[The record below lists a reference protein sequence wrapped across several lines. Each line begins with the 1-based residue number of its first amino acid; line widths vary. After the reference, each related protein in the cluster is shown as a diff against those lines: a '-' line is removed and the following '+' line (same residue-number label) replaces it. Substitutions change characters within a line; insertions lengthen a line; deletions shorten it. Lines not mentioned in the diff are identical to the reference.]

1 MIWWDGELWLVG
13 DERGGP
19 IGVICLENTMAQLK
33 GVNGVNDGVN
43 GVICTDYLLID
54 LPEGG
59 APPPGVGVGSI
70 PASGV
75 LPKISSV
82 GKGARVN
89 DVNVQK
95 AKEQVTSLT
104 GRPWEAGKQGKLSSK
119 AGAAAEDVDEVM
131 RKRSTGGRGTSKA
144 AAYCDD
150 AIWYAR
156 AGAARAADGRA
167 DAIARRTSIPR
178 RRMFAC
184 DIFARVRMAAV
195 SVIFEELGPTRGRA
209 RATTRYPNPNPV
221 GWFAHLDTLRR
232 KRNPVESGRRRR
244 LRGAGWRTGWLRQR
258 TCRGAS
264 RARRSRR
271 AGDVDAASQVESRAE
286 VGKHCSTRTDEMR
299 FYPG

>member
-54 LPEGG
+54 LPTGG

-89 DVNVQK
+89 DVNVQQ

-104 GRPWEAGKQGKLSSK
+104 GRPWEAGKPGKPGSK
-119 AGAAAEDVDEVM
+119 AGAAEGVDEVM
-131 RKRSTGGRGTSKA
+131 RKRSTSGRGALADRVEAAKIAHESSVELRTKEIMKMAFEEWSNDVIDTEELDKRKAGAPKQA
-144 AAYCDD
+144 AAENQNAKTLDK
-150 AIWYAR
+150 AFSAFNKAVA
-156 AGAARAADGRA
+156 AGEKAWEAYNQAADEEEA
-167 DAIARRTSIPR
+167 AE
-178 RRMFAC
+178 
-184 DIFARVRMAAV
+184 AAV
-195 SVIFEELGPTRGRA
+195 LKALEAME
-209 RATTRYPNPNPV
+209 
-221 GWFAHLDTLRR
+221 
-232 KRNPVESGRRRR
+232 
-244 LRGAGWRTGWLRQR
+244 
-258 TCRGAS
+258 
-264 RARRSRR
+264 
-271 AGDVDAASQVESRAE
+271 
-286 VGKHCSTRTDEMR
+286 
-299 FYPG
+299 